1 MNIDKQALLNR
12 VDKAKETMEELGE
25 LFLSTHTRP
34 IKYTTGHSAIC
45 EILNDVKTELSNPT
59 LDDAIEVVEEMIE
72 NNEIKLSEHA
82 GGVSRMLDLK
92 YANANYRDVL
102 TALKGLKEGKEK
114 C

>member
-1 MNIDKQALLNR
+1 MIGLKTVLKPIGFFRTDGLYSNIID
-12 VDKAKETMEELGE
+12 
-25 LFLSTHTRP
+25 
-34 IKYTTGHSAIC
+34 
-45 EILNDVKTELSNPT
+45 ELSNPT

-102 TALKGLKEGKEK
+102 TALKGLKGNKEE
-114 C
+114 